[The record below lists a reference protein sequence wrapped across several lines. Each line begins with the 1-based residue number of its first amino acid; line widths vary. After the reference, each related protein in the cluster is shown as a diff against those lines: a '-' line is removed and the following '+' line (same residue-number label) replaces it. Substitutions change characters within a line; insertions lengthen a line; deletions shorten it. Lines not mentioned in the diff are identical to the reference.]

1 MTAVDAVPTDFDWR
15 TYPDPPIAP
24 ILAAALTHFQ
34 QDGYHGTTVRKIAA
48 EVGLTMPTLYYHY
61 GNKEGLLFA
70 LLDIAM
76 DDFWAHGHA
85 CLEEAG
91 TDVQKRFEN
100 FISSV
105 ALHYTHRRD
114 LAMLHDE
121 SRFLGPD
128 FRVKYLERRN
138 MVNEV
143 LEGLIKDGVA
153 EGVFDVDDSH
163 LTSLALLGMLG
174 GILDWYRDKGP
185 LSAADIANRYTR
197 YAVRIVSKPA
207 AA

>member
-1 MTAVDAVPTDFDWR
+1 MATVDGTPDDFDWR
-15 TYPDPPIAP
+15 TYPDLPIAP

-34 QDGYHGTTVRKIAA
+34 QEGYHGTTVRRIAA

-61 GNKEGLLFA
+61 GNKEGILFA
-70 LLDIAM
+70 LLDIAL
-76 DDFWAHGHA
+76 DDFWAHGDA

-91 TDVQKRFEN
+91 TDTQKRFEN

-128 FRVKYLERRN
+128 FHAKYLVRRN
-138 MVNEV
+138 LVNEV
-143 LEGLIKDGVA
+143 LEGVLKDGVA
-153 EGVFDVDDSH
+153 EGIFEVDDPH

-174 GILDWYRDKGP
+174 GILDWYSPKGP
-185 LSAADIANRYTR
+185 LSAADIADRYTG
-197 YAVRIVSKPA
+197 YAVRVVAGTSTS
-207 AA
+207 